1 MSKKASKK
9 ASKKEQRAFMF
20 DVRAAQDDRGN
31 YIEGRPVVY
40 GKEADIGG
48 MFREEI
54 VPGALDKTDLHDVC
68 FLTNHD
74 LNRIPLARSRN
85 NNKTSTLQ
93 LTVDKEGLKIRAYL
107 DTENNADARALYSA
121 IERGDIT
128 GMSFMFWIEEERM
141 EMSEIATGGFVLN
154 NPGTVPSG
162 ALFHVSITAPTESL
176 TIYTDSGF
184 LGIKEHLQAF
194 DNVYIRTTTK
204 EKAIWLER
212 GGTVTNLLPKRISGM
227 TWAQVEPGT
236 NHYRVE
242 VDIPTGYIMDVT
254 YRVLYEGV

>member
-1 MSKKASKK
+1 MSKSDKA
-9 ASKKEQRAFMF
+9 ERRAFMF
-20 DVRAAQDDRGN
+20 DVRAEQDERGN

-48 MFREEI
+48 IFREEI

-85 NNKTSTLQ
+85 NNKNSTLQ

-128 GMSFMFWIEEERM
+128 GMSFMFWIEEEGW
-141 EMSEIATGGFVLN
+141 EDLD
-154 NPGTVPSG
+154 
-162 ALFHVSITAPTESL
+162 
-176 TIYTDSGF
+176 TD
-184 LGIKEHLQAF
+184 
-194 DNVYIRTTTK
+194 Y
-204 EKAIWLER
+204 
-212 GGTVTNLLPKRISGM
+212 PKRFIEKIS
-227 TWAQVEPGT
+227 TI
-236 NHYRVE
+236 VE
-242 VDIPTGYIMDVT
+242 VSAVT
-254 YRVLYEGV
+254 SRL